1 MAILGFDMSHKFRL
15 NEKTSY
21 VDEEFETAY
30 IIACTKLSEFKM
42 TL

>member
-1 MAILGFDMSHKFRL
+1 MSHKFRL

-30 IIACTKLSEFKM
+30 IIACTNLYDFKKN
-42 TL
+42 LINEKI